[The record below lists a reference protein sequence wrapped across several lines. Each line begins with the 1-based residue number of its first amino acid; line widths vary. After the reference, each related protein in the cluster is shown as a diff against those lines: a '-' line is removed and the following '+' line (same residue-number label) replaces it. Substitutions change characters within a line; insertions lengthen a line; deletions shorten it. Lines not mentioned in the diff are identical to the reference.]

1 MEIVDILTQ
10 LTFERVG
17 ELSETDQLGQLQIL
31 IVASYQLFSNVSLN
45 KVMVMEIHLSR

>member
-17 ELSETDQLGQLQIL
+17 ELAEADQNGRKKIL
-31 IVASYQLFSNVSLN
+31 LRHRTNSFRMYIYPSSGDGNSPQ
-45 KVMVMEIHLSR
+45 